1 MSSGCWSLFLLHPC
15 RHVGVR
21 IFQMKWLVSLLF
33 LAIASGDRFGVCA
46 SEPSSI
52 FSNQELRVAV
62 IYSPPFSMEKSPAV
76 YTGFSVEL
84 WEKLAATLKLN
95 YVYVPCSTMPEL
107 IQKLESGQLDV
118 AVTNMVV
125 TSSRL
130 KLIDFTQPYFN
141 GGLRIMV
148 NSDRR
153 FNFAR
158 FYAALDK
165 YGYIEIFLVFT
176 GILLV
181 LTYVVTLFQRR
192 LTQDFP
198 QRWHEG
204 LADSFYHVMS
214 VAMNGKINYA
224 AKTGALGK
232 VLAGIWLMCG
242 VAVVAYIT
250 SSVTS
255 IMTLN
260 KLKNEINGAQDLNG
274 KLVGVMKGTA
284 AEEFCQVHQMYVK
297 AYTDPKVAVSDL
309 INHQIQAIVG
319 EAASLQYYDKMHPEL
334 PITEVGSVFSDEK
347 YAFGLPKD
355 SGLRTELNIG
365 LLMLQENGF
374 LHDLQLRYFGDP

>member
-1 MSSGCWSLFLLHPC
+1 
-15 RHVGVR
+15 
-21 IFQMKWLVSLLF
+21 
-33 LAIASGDRFGVCA
+33 
-46 SEPSSI
+46 
-52 FSNQELRVAV
+52 
-62 IYSPPFSMEKSPAV
+62 MEKSPAV

-84 WEKLAATLKLN
+84 WEKLASTLKLN

-158 FYAALDK
+158 FYEALDK

-176 GILLV
+176 GILLA

-192 LTQDFP
+192 LTEDFP

-214 VAMNGKINYA
+214 VAMNGKTNYA

-260 KLKNEINGAQDLNG
+260 KLKNEINGVQDLNG
-274 KLVGVMKGTA
+274 KLVGVIKGTV
-284 AEEFCQVHQMYVK
+284 AEEFCQKHQIFVK
-297 AYTDPKVAVSDL
+297 TYTDLVVAVADL
-309 INHQIQAIVG
+309 VSHKTQALIG
-319 EAASLQYYDKMHPEL
+319 EAASLQYYDKAHPEL

-347 YAFGLPKD
+347 YAFGVPKNSD
-355 SGLRTELNIG
+355 LRTELNIQ
-365 LLMLQENGF
+365 LLMLQEGGF
-374 LHDLQLRYFGDP
+374 LHDLQVRYFGEP

>member
-1 MSSGCWSLFLLHPC
+1 
-15 RHVGVR
+15 
-21 IFQMKWLVSLLF
+21 MKWLVSLLF

-95 YVYVPCSTMPEL
+95 YVYVPCATMPEL

-148 NSDRR
+148 NADRR
-153 FNFAR
+153 FTFAK
-158 FYAALDK
+158 FYEALDK
-165 YGYIEIFLVFT
+165 YGYIEIFLVFA
-176 GILLV
+176 GILLA

-192 LTQDFP
+192 LTKDFP

-204 LADSFYHVMS
+204 LADWREKLSLIFPQMWVCSIFSWHDMQRCTS
-214 VAMNGKINYA
+214 GF
-224 AKTGALGK
+224 ALSRASG
-232 VLAGIWLMCG
+232 
-242 VAVVAYIT
+242 
-250 SSVTS
+250 
-255 IMTLN
+255 MT
-260 KLKNEINGAQDLNG
+260 EAQS
-274 KLVGVMKGTA
+274 MQT
-284 AEEFCQVHQMYVK
+284 
-297 AYTDPKVAVSDL
+297 P
-309 INHQIQAIVG
+309 
-319 EAASLQYYDKMHPEL
+319 
-334 PITEVGSVFSDEK
+334 
-347 YAFGLPKD
+347 
-355 SGLRTELNIG
+355 
-365 LLMLQENGF
+365 
-374 LHDLQLRYFGDP
+374 

>member
-1 MSSGCWSLFLLHPC
+1 MFALAS
-15 RHVGVR
+15 VVR
-21 IFQMKWLVSLLF
+21 S
-33 LAIASGDRFGVCA
+33 GVCA
-46 SEPSSI
+46 SEPASI

-62 IYSPPFSMEKSPAV
+62 LFSPPFSMETSPGV
-76 YTGFSVEL
+76 YGGFSIEL
-84 WEKLAATLKLN
+84 WEKLAAKLKLN
-95 YVYVPCSTMPEL
+95 FIYVPCASMPEL
-107 IQKLESGQLDV
+107 MQKLESDQVDV
-118 AVTNMVV
+118 AVTNMVI
-125 TSSRL
+125 TSTRL
-130 KLIDFTQPYFN
+130 KMFDFTQPYFN

-148 NSDRR
+148 NEDRR
-153 FNFAR
+153 LTFAKL
-158 FYAALDK
+158 FEALDK
-165 YGYIEIFLVFT
+165 YGYIKVFLVF
-176 GILLV
+176 GAILLA
-181 LTYVVTLFQRR
+181 LTYVVTLLQRN
-192 LTQDFP
+192 LTKDFP
-198 QRWHEG
+198 KRWHEG

-214 VAMNGKINYA
+214 VAMNGKTNYA
-224 AKTGALGK
+224 IGSGALGK

-309 INHQIQAIVG
+309 INHQIQAFVG

-347 YAFGLPKD
+347 YAFGLPKKSD
-355 SGLRTELNIG
+355 LRTELNIG
-365 LLMLQENGF
+365 LLMLQEDGF